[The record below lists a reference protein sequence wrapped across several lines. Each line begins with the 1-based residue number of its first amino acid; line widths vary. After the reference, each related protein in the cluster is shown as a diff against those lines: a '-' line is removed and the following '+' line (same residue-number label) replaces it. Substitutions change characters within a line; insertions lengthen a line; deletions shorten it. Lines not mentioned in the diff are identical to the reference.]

1 LVRAD
6 GRRQELAIRS
16 ALGAGVG
23 RIARELL
30 LESVLL
36 SLAGGVLGL
45 ALAYAALRV
54 LVASELTNLPRVR
67 DISVD
72 PAVLAFTLCVS
83 LLAGLL
89 FGLIPA
95 VKYARGLR
103 SLLACVGG
111 PSLTGNKERQRARG
125 LLVAVQVARAVIL
138 LVGSGLMIRTFR
150 ALLHVDP
157 GFSGASELETM
168 HIGIPETQIKDPE
181 RVARMAEDILR
192 KIETVPSVSTVA
204 AISDLPLEG
213 GENDPIYAE
222 DHRSRGIPRVRRF
235 KYVSPGYI
243 SARLAAI

>member
-1 LVRAD
+1 M
-6 GRRQELAIRS
+6 
-16 ALGAGVG
+16 
-23 RIARELL
+23 
-30 LESVLL
+30 
-36 SLAGGVLGL
+36 
-45 ALAYAALRV
+45 
-54 LVASELTNLPRVR
+54 
-67 DISVD
+67 
-72 PAVLAFTLCVS
+72 
-83 LLAGLL
+83 
-89 FGLIPA
+89 
-95 VKYARGLR
+95 RGLR

-111 PSLTGNKERQRARG
+111 RALTGNKERQRARG
-125 LLVAVQVARAVIL
+125 LLVAVQVALAVIL